1 MKEVPDSAATGVVKV
16 FFVDDEENILK
27 SLRRLFADEG
37 VETLT
42 FPSADEALEAL
53 RKEEDVGVIVSD
65 QRMPGT
71 TGVQFLEQARVIR
84 PDALRVLLTG
94 YADIEAVVGA
104 INRGGAYRY
113 ITKPWRE
120 DELVQTVR
128 EGVRT
133 YTLARENWRLGEI
146 IKAQNEELK
155 NWNDQLQYFVQEQTL
170 DIQRKNATLE
180 KLNEGLKKN
189 FKSTISAF
197 SSLIELRSR
206 LESGHSKNV
215 AEVSVG
221 VARAMGL
228 STEEAERIAVA
239 SLLHDIGKIGF
250 SDVMLQLPPE
260 KMSEDEL
267 AEYRRH
273 PVRSQA
279 AIDCIESLRDA
290 GVLARHHHERFDG
303 SGFPDRLKGDAIPVG
318 ARIIAA
324 ADFVD
329 RTARLKYACADVGLL
344 LREVMRGKGSRF
356 DPEILPFLE
365 KVVAEKFKDLC
376 SEDSVE
382 MELLPE
388 DLRVGM
394 VISRDVKS
402 GTGILLLKAGVE
414 LDEGR
419 LQAVRRFY
427 QIDPAKKGIFV
438 FINRQ

>member
-1 MKEVPDSAATGVVKV
+1 MEEVTEKEAGLVKV
-16 FFVDDEENILK
+16 FFVDDEENILR
-27 SLRRLFADEG
+27 SLKRLFAEEG
-37 VETLT
+37 VDAFT
-42 FPSADEALEAL
+42 FTSAGEALQAL

-84 PDALRVLLTG
+84 PDTLRVLLTG

-120 DELVQTVR
+120 DELIQTVK
-128 EGVRT
+128 EGVRV
-133 YTLARENWRLGEI
+133 YTLSRENRRLSAI
-146 IKAQNEELK
+146 VKAQNEELK

-170 DIQRKNATLE
+170 DIQRKNAALE

-228 STEEAERIAVA
+228 PADEVERIAVA

-273 PVRSQA
+273 PIRSQA

-290 GVLARHHHERFDG
+290 GVLARHHHECFDG
-303 SGFPDRLKGDAIPVG
+303 SGFPDRLKGDAIPIG

-329 RTARLKYACADVGLL
+329 RTARLKYACANVGLL
-344 LREVMRGKGSRF
+344 VREVMRGNGSRF

-365 KVVAEKFKDLC
+365 QVVAEKFKDLC
-376 SEDSVE
+376 AEDSAE
-382 MELLPE
+382 MELFPE
-388 DLRVGM
+388 DLRAGM

-438 FINRQ
+438 FINR

>member
-1 MKEVPDSAATGVVKV
+1 MKEVLDNAATGLIKV
-16 FFVDDEENILK
+16 LFVDDEENILK

-37 VETLT
+37 VEALA
-42 FPSADEALEAL
+42 FSSSAEALDAL
-53 RKEEDVGVIVSD
+53 RKEEDIGVIVSD

-71 TGVQFLEQARVIR
+71 TGVQFLEQARAIR
-84 PDALRVLLTG
+84 PDAIRVLLTG
-94 YADIEAVVGA
+94 YADVEAVIGA

-120 DELVQTVR
+120 DELVQTVK
-128 EGVRT
+128 EGVRI
-133 YTLARENWRLGEI
+133 YTLSRENRRLSGI

-155 NWNDQLQYFVQEQTL
+155 NWNEQLQFFVQEQTL
-170 DIQRKNATLE
+170 DIQRKNEALE

-228 STEEAERIAVA
+228 PAEEVERIAVA

-267 AEYRRH
+267 EEYRRH

-279 AIDCIESLRDA
+279 AIDHIDNLREA

-303 SGFPDRLKGDAIPVG
+303 SGFPDGLKGDAIPVG

-329 RTARLKYACADVGLL
+329 RTARLKGACADIGLL
-344 LREVMRGKGSRF
+344 AREVARGGGSRF

-376 SEDSVE
+376 AEESAE
-382 MELLPE
+382 MELFPE
-388 DLRVGM
+388 DLRPGM
-394 VISRDVKS
+394 VISRDVRS
-402 GTGILLLKAGVE
+402 GTGILLLKTGVE

-438 FINRQ
+438 LVRR

>member
-1 MKEVPDSAATGVVKV
+1 MKEVLDNAATGLIKV
-16 FFVDDEENILK
+16 LFVDDEENILK

-37 VETLT
+37 VEALT
-42 FPSADEALEAL
+42 FSASAEALDAL
-53 RKEEDVGVIVSD
+53 REEEDVGVIVSD

-71 TGVQFLEQARVIR
+71 TGVQFLEQARAIR
-84 PDALRVLLTG
+84 PDAIRVLLTG
-94 YADIEAVVGA
+94 YADVEAVIGA

-120 DELVQTVR
+120 DELVQTVK
-128 EGVRT
+128 EGVRI
-133 YTLARENWRLGEI
+133 YTLSRENRRLSGI

-155 NWNDQLQYFVQEQTL
+155 NWNEQLQFFVQEQTL
-170 DIQRKNATLE
+170 DIQRKNEALE

-228 STEEAERIAVA
+228 PAEEVERIAVA
-239 SLLHDIGKIGF
+239 SLLHDIGNIGF

-267 AEYRRH
+267 EEYRRH

-279 AIDCIESLRDA
+279 AIDHIDNLREA

-303 SGFPDRLKGDAIPVG
+303 SGFPDGLKGDAIPVG

-329 RTARLKYACADVGLL
+329 RTARLKDACADIGLL
-344 LREVMRGKGSRF
+344 AREVARGGGSRF

-376 SEDSVE
+376 AEESAE
-382 MELLPE
+382 MELFPE
-388 DLRVGM
+388 DLRPGM
-394 VISRDVKS
+394 VISRDVRS
-402 GTGILLLKAGVE
+402 GTGILLLKTGVE

-438 FINRQ
+438 LVRR

>member
-1 MKEVPDSAATGVVKV
+1 MKEVLDNAATGLIKV
-16 FFVDDEENILK
+16 LFVDDEENILK

-37 VETLT
+37 VEALA
-42 FPSADEALEAL
+42 FSSSAEALDAL
-53 RKEEDVGVIVSD
+53 RKEEDIGVIVSD

-71 TGVQFLEQARVIR
+71 TGVQFLEQARAIR
-84 PDALRVLLTG
+84 PDAIRVLLTG
-94 YADIEAVVGA
+94 YADVEAVIGA

-120 DELVQTVR
+120 DELVQTVK
-128 EGVRT
+128 EGVRI
-133 YTLARENWRLGEI
+133 YTLSRENRRLSGI

-155 NWNDQLQYFVQEQTL
+155 NWNEQLQFFVQEQTL
-170 DIQRKNATLE
+170 DIQRKNEALE

-228 STEEAERIAVA
+228 PAEEVERIAVA

-267 AEYRRH
+267 EEYRRH

-279 AIDCIESLRDA
+279 AIDHIDNLREA

-303 SGFPDRLKGDAIPVG
+303 SGFPDGLKGDAIPVG

-329 RTARLKYACADVGLL
+329 RTARLKDACADIGLL
-344 LREVMRGKGSRF
+344 AREVARGGGSRF

-376 SEDSVE
+376 AEESAE
-382 MELLPE
+382 MELFPE
-388 DLRVGM
+388 DLRPGM
-394 VISRDVKS
+394 VISRDVRS
-402 GTGILLLKAGVE
+402 GTGILLLKTGVE

-438 FINRQ
+438 LVRR

>member
-1 MKEVPDSAATGVVKV
+1 MEEVLDSAAAGLIKV
-16 FFVDDEENILK
+16 LFVDDEENILK

-37 VETLT
+37 VEALT
-42 FPSADEALEAL
+42 FSSSAEALDAL

-71 TGVQFLEQARVIR
+71 TGVQFLEQARAVR
-84 PDALRVLLTG
+84 PDAVRVLLTG
-94 YADIEAVVGA
+94 YADVEAVIGA

-120 DELVQTVR
+120 DELVQTVK

-133 YTLARENWRLGEI
+133 YTLSRENRRLSGI

-155 NWNDQLQYFVQEQTL
+155 NWNEQLQFFVQEQTL
-170 DIQRKNATLE
+170 DIQRKNEALE
-180 KLNEGLKKN
+180 KLNEGLRKN

-228 STEEAERIAVA
+228 PAEEVERVAVA

-279 AIDCIESLRDA
+279 AIDHIDDLREA

-303 SGFPDRLKGDAIPVG
+303 SGFPDGLKGDAIPVG

-329 RTARLKYACADVGLL
+329 RAARLKGACAGIGLL
-344 LREVMRGKGSRF
+344 AREVARGGGSRF
-356 DPEILPFLE
+356 DPEIAPFLE

-376 SEDSVE
+376 AEESAE
-382 MELLPE
+382 MELFPE
-388 DLRVGM
+388 DLRPGM
-394 VISRDVKS
+394 VISRDVRS
-402 GTGILLLKAGVE
+402 GTGILLLKTGVE

-438 FINRQ
+438 LVRR